1 MDSRH
6 QFQEVKMAATMQSGA
21 GTVKQAAANP
31 KLELLE
37 RLGYAA
43 RGVLYVVMGYL
54 AFRIATAQPGGKATD
69 LSGSLVWLIG
79 HPFGKLVLIVM
90 IVGLAA
96 YSLWG
101 FIRAIF
107 DPLHRGR
114 DTKGI
119 AARIGF
125 LTSAFSYAAIAF
137 FALQILAG
145 QGSASNDSTQKAVS
159 SLLTTPAGGFIT
171 IILGIIAIGIGIGQF
186 IEAYR
191 ATFAQDLK
199 AGEMTRSERQFAIGL
214 GRFGMAA
221 RGVTFLV
228 IGFFLIQAGTHRNP
242 ADVKG
247 FGGAF
252 LFLLA
257 QPYGHLLV
265 GVIALGFIALGLHSL
280 ACARWIKLLGSS
292 AG

>member
-1 MDSRH
+1 
-6 QFQEVKMAATMQSGA
+6 MAAIQRGA
-21 GTVKQAAANP
+21 GDVKHVAANP
-31 KLELLE
+31 QLELLE
-37 RLGYAA
+37 RLGYVV
-43 RGVLYVVMGYL
+43 RGVLYAVMGFL
-54 AFRIATAQPGGKATD
+54 ALRIALAQPGGKATD

-79 HPFGKLVLIVM
+79 NPLGKLVLIVT
-90 IVGLAA
+90 IIGLVA
-96 YSLWG
+96 YSIWG
-101 FIRAIF
+101 FVRAIF

-114 DTKGI
+114 DAKGI

-125 LTSAFSYAAIAF
+125 VTSAMSYLTVAL

-145 QGSASNDSTQKAVS
+145 QGSASHDTTQKMVS
-159 SLLTTPAGGFIT
+159 TLLTNPLGGVVT
-171 IILGIIAIGIGIGQF
+171 IVIGIFALAIGIGQF

-191 ATFAQDLK
+191 ATFKNDLK
-199 AGEMTRSERQFAIGL
+199 AGEMSQSERELAIGL

-228 IGFFLIQAGTHRNP
+228 IGWFLIQAGIHHDPGKAT
-242 ADVKG
+242 G

-265 GVIALGFIALGLHSL
+265 GIIALGFVALGLHSF
-280 ACARWIKLLGSS
+280 ACARWVRLLGSS
-292 AG
+292 SG

>member
-1 MDSRH
+1 
-6 QFQEVKMAATMQSGA
+6 MATIQSGA
-21 GTVKQAAANP
+21 SEVKQAAANP
-31 KLELLE
+31 QLELLE
-37 RLGYAA
+37 RLGYVV
-43 RGVLYVVMGYL
+43 RGVLYAVMGFL
-54 AFRIATAQPGGKATD
+54 ALRIALAQPGGKATD

-79 HPFGKLVLIVM
+79 NPFGKLVLIVT
-90 IVGLAA
+90 IIGLAA

-101 FIRAIF
+101 FIRAIY

-125 LTSAFSYAAIAF
+125 VTSALSYAAIAF

-145 QGSASNDSTQKAVS
+145 GGGASDDSTQKTVS
-159 SLLTTPAGGFIT
+159 SLLTNPAGGVIT
-171 IILGIIAIGIGIGQF
+171 ILLGVIAIGIGIGQF

-191 ATFAQDLK
+191 ATFKNDLK
-199 AGEMTRSERQFAIGL
+199 AAEMSKSERDIAIGL

-228 IGFFLIQAGTHRNP
+228 IGWFLVQAGIHHD
-242 ADVKG
+242 AGQVQG

-252 LFLLA
+252 LFLLS
-257 QPYGHLLV
+257 QPYGRWLL
-265 GVIALGFIALGLHSL
+265 GIIALGFIALGLHSF
-280 ACARWIKLLGSS
+280 ACARWVRLLGSP
-292 AG
+292 G

>member
-1 MDSRH
+1 
-6 QFQEVKMAATMQSGA
+6 MATIQSGA
-21 GTVKQAAANP
+21 GAVKRAAANP

-37 RLGYAA
+37 RLGYVA
-43 RGVLYVVMGYL
+43 RGVLYVVMGFL
-54 AFRIATAQPGGKATD
+54 AFRIAIAQPGGKATD

-79 HPFGKLVLIVM
+79 NPFGKLVLIVM
-90 IVGLAA
+90 IIGLAA

-101 FIRAIF
+101 FIRAIY

-145 QGSASNDSTQKAVS
+145 QGASSNDSTQKTVS
-159 SLLTTPAGGFIT
+159 ALLTNPAGGFIT
-171 IILGIIAIGIGIGQF
+171 ILLGIIAIGIGVGQF
-186 IEAYR
+186 VESYR
-191 ATFAQDLK
+191 ATFKNDLK
-199 AGEMTRSERQFAIGL
+199 AAEMSKSERDIAIGL

-228 IGFFLIQAGTHRNP
+228 IGFFLVQAGIHHDPGKAT
-242 ADVKG
+242 G

-252 LFLLA
+252 LFLLS

-265 GVIALGFIALGLHSL
+265 GIIALGFVALGLHSF
-280 ACARWIKLLGSS
+280 ACARWVKLLGSN